1 MRTYRKNLCSIFTQV
16 ERRDLKIRYQAICH
30 LGILEEA
37 RHATLRNEVHVVSP
51 VTVSYNGS
59 ARLQHSYRTSWL
71 SPCSAEVAVG
81 WSWLPTGSG
90 RSQLELV
97 ARSGW
102 RNFRLF
108 AVIPGYVEF
117 FPKMHFTRLGVLAI
131 KMIGSAGRALSRG
144 DLL

>member
-1 MRTYRKNLCSIFTQV
+1 MLGYGGRPEHAPGGEVQATELQLVSTMVQLAFNIVIVRVGC
-16 ERRDLKIRYQAICH
+16 RR
-30 LGILEEA
+30 
-37 RHATLRNEVHVVSP
+37 
-51 VTVSYNGS
+51 
-59 ARLQHSYRTSWL
+59 
-71 SPCSAEVAVG
+71 PCSAEVAVG

-102 RNFRLF
+102 RNCRLF